1 MHSSSDS
8 RQTEKVIEESRDR
21 FRSCHSPVTHPHP
34 QPLSRGE
41 RGAICLSGLSLALGP
56 RPSPLGLLSV
66 PPCLRGLV
74 ILLLL
79 VSTAAADPIDFDR
92 QVAPLLATRCL
103 ECHDGTDPKGKLDLS
118 EHALLTKGG
127 ESGPVLID
135 NKLDDSPLW
144 QRVRD
149 DEMPP
154 KHPLSAED
162 KAVLKAWIEQGAK
175 WGSGPIDPYRFSS
188 DRRAGY
194 DWWSLKSLP
203 RTPPP
208 AVPAEWQGRVNNP
221 IDQYVLAALKEQ
233 GLSPSE
239 PAEPRQL
246 VRRLALDLTGL
257 PPTPEEVRAF
267 EQAPTSEAYEALITK
282 WLSSPQ
288 YGERWA
294 RHWLDLARFG
304 ESQGFER
311 DKLRTNSWPY
321 RDWVIQALNTDM
333 PYDEFVRMQIA
344 GDLLHPDDANAIT
357 ATGFLVAAPYDEV
370 GQSQQSAAM
379 RAVVRQDELEDLVGT
394 VGQTFLGL
402 TANCARCHDHKF
414 DPISQAEYYQLA
426 ACLDGVRHG
435 ERKILTKP
443 MREELDANLARQKSA
458 TEEIDAIEKPAK
470 QKVRQSRTD
479 GTKPPAPTPL
489 ARWDFD
495 KDLSDQIG
503 DLDGSPRAGASLQAG
518 KLVVDGQSGF
528 VTTTPIPVRLK
539 AKTLEAWV
547 QLAKLDQAG
556 GGVMGVQTTDGVRF
570 DSIVFGERE
579 AKRWMAGSEGFVRY
593 QSFQGPEE
601 TEAASRT
608 MHVAITYAED
618 GTITCYRDGKPY
630 GTAYD
635 SGEPAVYE
643 PGTAQVVFGLR
654 HGTEPGGNRLLT
666 GAIDSAQLYDR
677 ALTADE
683 VAASAGR
690 TDIVTT
696 EELLAALSDAERTR
710 REALLAERTSLRA
723 REKQLR
729 ETSVYACAPRPP
741 GVTKILARGNPA
753 TPTDVVTPRALTAVA
768 QLSADFGLAPEASD
782 AERRVALARWITS
795 PQNPLFARVIVNRVW
810 QYHFGVGLVDSSNDF
825 GFNGGRPTHP
835 ELLDYLA
842 QSLINSGWSLKQLH
856 RLIVTSNTWKQSSRP
871 RTECLKI
878 DADNR
883 WLWRMRPHRLE
894 AETIRD
900 LALAVSGTLNPQVG
914 GPPYQDF
921 KTFNFN
927 SQFFE
932 MIDPETPDA
941 HRRTIYRTWIRSGRS
956 SLLDALDCP
965 DPSTTAPRRAVTTTP
980 VQSLALLNNS
990 FMLRMADALAARLE
1004 REVPGDRRGQID
1016 RLFWLAYSR
1025 GLSEPESGQLIEFT
1039 SQHGLPALCRAV
1051 LNSNEF
1057 VFAE

>member
-1 MHSSSDS
+1 MQRRNPPTHDAP
-8 RQTEKVIEESRDR
+8 QVAMPG
-21 FRSCHSPVTHPHP
+21 SP
-34 QPLSRGE
+34 S
-41 RGAICLSGLSLALGP
+41 ALGH
-56 RPSPLGLLSV
+56 RPSA
-66 PPCLRGLV
+66 LV
-74 ILLLL
+74 AFLLLL
-79 VSTAAADPIDFDR
+79 TSTVQAADPIDFDR

-118 EHALLTKGG
+118 EHSLLLQGG
-127 ESGPVLID
+127 ESGSVLIEG
-135 NKLDDSPLW
+135 KLDDSPLW

-162 KAVLKAWIEQGAK
+162 KAVLKKWIEQGAK
-175 WGSGPIDPYRFSS
+175 WGNGPIDPYRYSS

-194 DWWSLKSLP
+194 DWWSLKSLQRSAP
-203 RTPPP
+203 LD
-208 AVPAEWQGRVNNP
+208 VPAEWQSQVANP
-221 IDQYVLAALKEQ
+221 IDQFILATLREK
-233 GLSPSE
+233 GLSPSA
-239 PAEPRQL
+239 PAEPWQL

-257 PPTPEEVRAF
+257 PPTPDEVRVF
-267 EQAPTSEAYEALITK
+267 EQSPTNEAYQALITK

-321 RDWVIQALNTDM
+321 RDWVIQALNADM

-435 ERKILTKP
+435 ERRIQTEAS
-443 MREELDANLARQKSA
+443 RQELEANLARQKAVS
-458 TEEIDAIEKPAK
+458 DAIEDIERPAK
-470 QKVRQSRTD
+470 QKVRESRTA
-479 GTKPPAPTPL
+479 GTQPAAPSPL

-495 KDLSDQIG
+495 KDLTDQIG
-503 DLDGSPRAGASLQAG
+503 DLDGGLRAGASLQAG

-528 VTTTPIPVRLK
+528 ITTTPIPIRLQ

-547 QLAKLDQAG
+547 QLARLDQAG
-556 GGVMGVQTTDGVRF
+556 GGVIGIQTTDGVRF

-579 AKRWMAGSEGFVRY
+579 PNHWMSGSEGYARY
-593 QSFQGPEE
+593 QSFHGIEE
-601 TEAASRT
+601 TEAARRT
-608 MHVAITYAED
+608 VHVAITYSAD
-618 GTITCYRDGKPY
+618 GVITCYRDGKPY
-630 GTAYD
+630 GKAYD
-635 SGEPAVYE
+635 CGESAVFE
-643 PGTAQVVFGLR
+643 AGTAQVVFGLR
-654 HGTEPGGNRLLT
+654 HGTEAGGNRLLA
-666 GAIDSAQLYDR
+666 GAIDTAQIYDR

-690 TDIVTT
+690 TDVVTT
-696 EELLAALSDAERTR
+696 EELLAALSERDRTR
-710 REALLAERTSLRA
+710 REALIAERTALRA
-723 REKQLR
+723 RAKHLQEL
-729 ETSVYACAPRPP
+729 TVYACAPRPP
-741 GVTKILARGNPA
+741 AATKVLVRGNPA
-753 TPTDVVTPRALTAVA
+753 TPADVVAPRGLTAIT
-768 QLSADFGLAPEASD
+768 QLSSDFGLPPEASD

-842 QSLINSGWSLKQLH
+842 QSLIESGWSLKQLH

-871 RTECLKI
+871 RAECLKI

-900 LALAVSGTLNPQVG
+900 MALAVSGTLNPQVG

-990 FMLRMADALAARLE
+990 FMLRMAETLAARLE

-1025 GLSEPESGQLIEFT
+1025 ALRESETETLIEFAN
-1039 SQHGLPALCRAV
+1039 QYGLSALCRAV
-1051 LNSNEF
+1051 INSNEF